1 MSKTDPDRVRR
12 LIAGLK
18 MPREQPCGWALL
30 ALGLADRDKSSARS
44 ALAESILLIDGL
56 GGPRDLAE
64 RVNPRLMVADNPA
77 ASILPIVEKVTPE
90 RLNEVFWKAVAL
102 MPKVDK
108 DPQSVVRVFSPV
120 DNATFLA
127 RYDRQV
133 ADLLLTQAT
142 ASRPLSPSGDV
153 RYVLMVI
160 RAKAVV
166 DPRAPWRCSRR
177 CRPSVRMRAFRR
189 IAGSIKTAPG

>member
-64 RVNPRLMVADNPA
+64 RVNLRLMVADNPA

-102 MPKVDK
+102 MPKVNK
-108 DPQSVVRVFSPV
+108 DPQSVVRVSAPSI
-120 DNATFLA
+120 TRPSWPGTTA
-127 RYDRQV
+127 RWP
-133 ADLLLTQAT
+133 TC
-142 ASRPLSPSGDV
+142 
-153 RYVLMVI
+153 
-160 RAKAVV
+160 
-166 DPRAPWRCSRR
+166 CSRR
-177 CRPSVRMRAFRR
+177 PRHPAHSAP
-189 IAGSIKTAPG
+189 AGTSDTS